1 MKERKKTI
9 ISKNSEKEFDK
20 IQHILMIHNSEV
32 WTQRRISTLGKSWQ
46 NMALR
51 LCDSIL

>member
-9 ISKNSEKEFDK
+9 ISKDSEKEFDK
-20 IQHILMIHNSEV
+20 TQHMLMIQNSEV
-32 WTQRRISTLGKSWQ
+32 WTQRRIFTLGNSWQ

-51 LCDSIL
+51 QCNSIL